1 MLYRPEAKDRL
12 HEIEVRL
19 AGWAEDADRFRRAAI
34 AARRGT
40 PQSVT
45 LADAAEE
52 VRDELM
58 SLVDDLDLAL
68 DRLPPGH
75 AEFGAVLAVQGAA
88 LALLESV
95 GNSLDVFAEMMPEER
110 TAATPIARAPSPNTQ

>member
-1 MLYRPEAKDRL
+1 
-12 HEIEVRL
+12 
-19 AGWAEDADRFRRAAI
+19 
-34 AARRGT
+34 
-40 PQSVT
+40 
-45 LADAAEE
+45 
-52 VRDELM
+52 M
-58 SLVDDLDLAL
+58 SLIDDLDLAL

-110 TAATPIARAPSPNTQ
+110 TAATPIARAPSPITQ